1 MNKPD
6 HGPGIGAIDTA
17 PTFLAALR
25 EAASERFSPFMSWRP
40 VRTAANYVRS
50 LRRRPDWLGVRL
62 DRRLTLAKYFIRTLC
77 MPLTHMRHLDFIYEN
92 ADMHAYQSRDA
103 RLLERHFHR
112 YINVSW
118 TRRERLRGLRQHY
131 RFALAALPRT
141 LFQAIYVRGH
151 APLGDI
157 RLKDGNPLKISLCP
171 PIAMGCEGELCIQLS
186 LADDRPV
193 YRLIMT
199 VIDKRPTLAIGCIQG
214 PDGENSRDIV
224 RALTRQ
230 LHGLRPK
237 QLLLYLA
244 YAFARHYGIER
255 IYAVSNAA
263 HPLRRNGR
271 KFEADY
277 DAFWQEQKGAPLR
290 SGWYQLPA
298 SPGRK
303 IEAEVPSQHRSA
315 FRRREAL
322 RTEAERLLIDALG
335 QAPARHSAYASTH
348 DPISPRSF
356 NNSRPEALWIS

>member
-1 MNKPD
+1 
-6 HGPGIGAIDTA
+6 
-17 PTFLAALR
+17 
-25 EAASERFSPFMSWRP
+25 MSWRP
-40 VRTAANYVRS
+40 VSTATNYVRS

-62 DRRLTLAKYFIRTLC
+62 DRRLTAVKYVMRTLC
-77 MPLTHMRHLDFIYEN
+77 MPLMHMRHLDFIYGN
-92 ADMHAYQSRDA
+92 ADMRAYQGRDA

-112 YINVSW
+112 YINLTWS
-118 TRRERLRGLRQHY
+118 RRERLRSLRQHY
-131 RFALAALPRT
+131 LFTLAALPRT

-151 APLGDI
+151 APLGDL
-157 RLKDGNPLKISLCP
+157 RMKDGSPLKIALCP

-214 PDGENSRDIV
+214 PDGENSREIV
-224 RALTRQ
+224 RELTRQ

-244 YAFARHYGIER
+244 YAFARYYGIER
-255 IYAVSNAA
+255 IHAVSNAA

-277 DAFWQEQKGAPLR
+277 DAFWQEQKGTPVR
-290 SGWYQLPA
+290 HGWHQLPA
-298 SPGRK
+298 LLGRK
-303 IEAEVPSQHRSA
+303 AEADVPSQHRAA

-335 QAPARHSAYASTH
+335 QAPARHSAYALAQG
-348 DPISPRSF
+348 PISPRSF